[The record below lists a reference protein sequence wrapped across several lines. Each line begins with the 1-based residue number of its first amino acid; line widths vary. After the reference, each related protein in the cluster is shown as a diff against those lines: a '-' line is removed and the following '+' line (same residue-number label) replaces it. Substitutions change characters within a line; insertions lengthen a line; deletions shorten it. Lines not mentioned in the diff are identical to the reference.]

1 MANSENPVLNL
12 SREALIIPSADAYYN
27 NELTANS
34 DGFVTYRD
42 FIGWLKNT
50 GVFTSFGYAD
60 KDGFKLWIDSFVFN
74 TNNYIFN
81 GVTKSNDFVT
91 LKSLCNLGCFDL
103 TKAVYYHVRDN
114 IDYLQNSL
122 KLTSTELDIF
132 LNLHKLRYDAE
143 GLPYEP
149 YAKSLINKY
158 AAEVIINSKFETFAS
173 TVFIR
178 KETIVKSL
186 CTQQHTQASY
196 VASYNVPKPKTKWI
210 RIANYVGQ
218 IASIDWD
225 LEKYEGVT
233 VEIPL
238 QQEFLECK
246 KNQSNLDYT
255 PTGNERFLSGYMM
268 SKLTKRQNKLDK
280 TSLYMQVTDSDFVK
294 FGENIVKI
302 SDKPKIWL
310 NMVYLKLGF
319 YSKIGENNIF
329 QNCGLYSIDGGLY
342 PRTSNYVANLKYGGY
357 SYQTTAFSSLSSLF
371 ENCQYLN
378 RVGDDIFDAPINKDN
393 YIPEFYDFKKSQI
406 TGATNTFSSCVRLNS
421 IKTSIFDGCFNITT
435 MGGCFSNIGGKTPVR
450 NLVLDFT
457 RLMHNKRNVQS
468 IYKLFSN
475 SSSLSYEINKDI
487 FKYCRNT
494 LGNVSNAFENSG
506 WTIPKEYNGVFPPI
520 FRDCINL
527 AYAEEVFFGDGS
539 IIWDDLITFDPDLFK
554 NCRKLANINGLFKI
568 RQLGYVKLNPDSYIW
583 IPRKHAKSRTPNF
596 KNIELT
602 QILRDCVSL
611 TDCAYMFEQSTI
623 EHLGSDPHYF
633 KNCMSL
639 KSAYAIFY
647 GMISL
652 NDIITQP
659 FKGIENNIKI
669 LDHCF
674 SNSHVDVDLQ
684 KFFEN
689 GYLNLISIK
698 SCFENNYLTH
708 GTIESDLFKGCPN
721 IETIKSMFQ
730 NCHFITYLKKKDDGK
745 GFFDWIPKCTDAS
758 YSFYKACTVWS
769 DSPSFVKINTYQ
781 DLVEFVH
788 ERKYGVIDS
797 NFFSQDGSN
806 NVETISNILCGSGFI
821 VIGDKLF
828 ENCRKLVNASL
839 AFNECYGVFYLGHGI
854 FKNCEKLENVSLCFS
869 KIERVSN
876 TSSYE
881 SYKII
886 YNLDNPLFT
895 TLNRFIAYN
904 YDFDQPPIG
913 DGNNC
918 NRRDT
923 YLFGPT
929 EQPESWFKG
938 CVNLENV
945 SFCFYNNKYWEW
957 AIPGDLFADCPNIEN
972 INSIFENCIR
982 ILPSIPY
989 NLFKSCHRSIKK
1001 YAYNTF
1007 NLFGFEYINK
1017 QSSPDFPWRNVLYP
1031 SKNYGPLWPYI
1042 DASTEKPKDGF
1053 ISQISAVGQKIQ
1065 EFGGPN
1071 QGSIKYIE
1079 FVYGKDS
1086 AKAGFPDGVNIHW
1099 AGEAPE

>member
-12 SREALIIPSADAYYN
+12 SREALLIPSADAYYN
-27 NELTANS
+27 NELNANS

-50 GVFTSFGYAD
+50 GVFTSFGYVD
-60 KDGFKLWIDSFVFN
+60 RSGIKNWIDSYVFN
-74 TNNYIFN
+74 ANNYIFN

-114 IDYLQNSL
+114 IAYLQNSL

-149 YAKSLINKY
+149 YAKSLINVY
-158 AAEVIINSKFETFAS
+158 ANEVINSKFEKFAS
-173 TVFIR
+173 NVFIR
-178 KETIVKSL
+178 KETIIKSL

-196 VASYNVPKPKTKWI
+196 VTDFKHPKLKTKWI
-210 RIANYVGQ
+210 KIANYVGQ

-233 VEIPL
+233 IEIPL

-246 KNQSNLDYT
+246 KNQSNLDYV

-268 SKLTKRQNKLDK
+268 SKLTKRYNKSDM

-319 YSKIGENNIF
+319 YSKLGENNIF

-342 PRTSNYVANLKYGGY
+342 PRTSEYVVNLKYGGY
-357 SYQTTAFSSLSSLF
+357 SYQSTAFSSLSSLF

-378 RVGDDIFDAPINKDN
+378 SVGDDIFDAPINKDN

-406 TGATNTFSSCVRLNS
+406 TGATDTFSSCVRLNS

-435 MGGCFSNIGGKTPVR
+435 MSGCFSNIGGKLPPR
-450 NLVLDFT
+450 NLTLDFT
-457 RLMHNKRNVQS
+457 RLMHNKRNIQS

-520 FRDCINL
+520 FRDCIVLTGADN
-527 AYAEEVFFGDGS
+527 VFFGAGS

-554 NCRKLANINGLFKI
+554 NCRKLIRINKLFQI
-568 RQLGYVKLNPDSYIW
+568 NQLGYVYHNPNSYIW

-596 KNIELT
+596 KSIELA
-602 QILRDCVSL
+602 QILRDCISL
-611 TDCAYMFEQSTI
+611 EQCSEMFSGSMI

-633 KNCMSL
+633 KNCTSL
-639 KSAYAIFY
+639 KIANRIFY
-647 GMISL
+647 EMISL
-652 NDIITQP
+652 DDIITQP
-659 FKGIENNIKI
+659 FKGIEKQITSI
-669 LDHCF
+669 SECF
-674 SNSHVDVDLQ
+674 TSTHVDVDLQ

-689 GYLNLISIK
+689 GYPNLTNAS
-698 SCFENNYLTH
+698 SCFENNYKVH
-708 GTIESDLFKGCPN
+708 GTIESDLLRGCPN
-721 IETIKSMFQ
+721 IETVQSMFQ
-730 NCHFITYLKKKDDGK
+730 NCHFITHLKKKDDGK
-745 GFFDWIPKCTDAS
+745 GFFDWIPKCTNAN
-758 YSFYKACTVWS
+758 YMFYKACTIWS
-769 DSPSFVKINTYQ
+769 DSSSFVKINTYQ
-781 DLVEFVH
+781 DLVEFVY

-797 NFFSQDGSN
+797 NFFSQDGAN
-806 NVETISNILCGSGFI
+806 NVTSIYYILSESGFI
-821 VIGDKLF
+821 VIGDRLF
-828 ENCRKLVNASL
+828 ENCHKLVNANF

-854 FKNCEKLENVSLCFS
+854 FKNCEKLQTVQSCFS
-869 KIERVSN
+869 KIGRVSS

-886 YNLDNPLFT
+886 YNLDNPIFA
-895 TLNRFIAYN
+895 TLNKSISYN

-918 NRRDT
+918 NR
-923 YLFGPT
+923 T
-929 EQPESWFKG
+929 EAGLSGQSEQRESWFKG
-938 CVNLENV
+938 CVNLEDV

-957 AIPGDLFADCPNIEN
+957 AIPGDLFADCPRIET
-972 INSIFENCIR
+972 ISSIFERCIR
-982 ILPSIPY
+982 MLPSIPY
-989 NLFKSCHRSIKK
+989 NLFKACHKSIK

-1007 NLFGFEYINK
+1007 NLFGFEYYNNH
-1017 QSSPDFPWRNVLYP
+1017 SSPDFPWRNVLYP
-1031 SKNYGPLWPYI
+1031 SKNYGPLWPYM
-1042 DASTEKPKDGF
+1042 DPSTEKPKDGF
-1053 ISQISAVGQKIQ
+1053 ISQTPFISQKIQ

-1071 QGSIKYIE
+1071 QGSAKYIE
-1079 FVYGKDS
+1079 FVYGKDR
-1086 AKAGFPDGVNIHW
+1086 AAAGFPDGVNIHW